1 LDLLKEGCMRRLYVA
16 LALLLLCP
24 LPSFAQ
30 SIQPPSNPV
39 VFCGTQAAPVAS
51 SYQLIFDGAAP
62 VALTMDATVN
72 AACPS
77 GTTHSFSVVAAKFT
91 VGNHTLVVR
100 AINTFGSTDG
110 PVYTVT
116 VGIAPGPFEIK
127 AVIGPGG
134 E

>member
-1 LDLLKEGCMRRLYVA
+1 MRRVVLA
-16 LALLLLCP
+16 LALLLACSS
-24 LPSFAQ
+24 PSFAQ
-30 SIQPPSNPV
+30 SIPPPTNPV

-77 GTTHSFSVVAAKFT
+77 GTTHSFSVAAAKFT

-100 AINTFGSTDG
+100 AINAFGSTDG
-110 PVYTVT
+110 PV
-116 VGIAPGPFEIK
+116 
-127 AVIGPGG
+127 
-134 E
+134 